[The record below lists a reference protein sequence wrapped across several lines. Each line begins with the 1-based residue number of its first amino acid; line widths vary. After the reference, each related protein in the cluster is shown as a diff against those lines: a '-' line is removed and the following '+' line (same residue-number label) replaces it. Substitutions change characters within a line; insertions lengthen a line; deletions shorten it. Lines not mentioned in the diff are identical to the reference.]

1 VCETVVIRVYF
12 FKPPL
17 LLLPLFT
24 APAQIASSDRFSWL
38 MAQKTCFRVIYV
50 LFAVRTIFLY
60 FPFFSQKNA
69 KFPILAMQKTSM
81 GNNVGSVEDRAVKFA
96 CSIGFSAIDTRRLSV
111 CLFVCLFVCPLAT
124 SRKTADSSS

>member
-1 VCETVVIRVYF
+1 MVNGSEDVLPRHLRPFCGAHNF
-12 FKPPL
+12 F
-17 LLLPLFT
+17 
-24 APAQIASSDRFSWL
+24 IFS
-38 MAQKTCFRVIYV
+38 I
-50 LFAVRTIFLY
+50 
-60 FPFFSQKNA
+60 FSQKNA